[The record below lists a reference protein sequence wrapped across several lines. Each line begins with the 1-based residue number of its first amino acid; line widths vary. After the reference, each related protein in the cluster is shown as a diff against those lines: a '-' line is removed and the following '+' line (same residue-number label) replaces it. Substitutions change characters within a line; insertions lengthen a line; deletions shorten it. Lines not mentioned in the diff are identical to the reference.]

1 MLSLPTCNHRFS
13 ETRYSFSETRYSDL
27 FGKRG
32 SFKEYEMAAK
42 MNCHGLS
49 SDQIADVLNQDTRTI
64 ETWLNA
70 IGKKVEKFHIF
81 V

>member
-1 MLSLPTCNHRFS
+1 
-13 ETRYSFSETRYSDL
+13 
-27 FGKRG
+27 
-32 SFKEYEMAAK
+32 MAAK

-70 IGKKVEKFHIF
+70 IGKKVEKLF
-81 V
+81 VCPSVKLVFCVDELWSYIGNKSHQLWVF

>member
-1 MLSLPTCNHRFS
+1 
-13 ETRYSFSETRYSDL
+13 
-27 FGKRG
+27 
-32 SFKEYEMAAK
+32 MAAK

-70 IGKKVEKFHIF
+70 IGKKVEKFLYICLFSHSVKFLCRWMSFGHI
-81 V
+81 